1 MKTVLSKVHA
11 FVAEHALFSPGDT
24 VVVAVSG
31 GPDSVALL
39 DILAGLTALRLRLV
53 VAHLNHSLRGD
64 ESYEDERFVAGLAAS
79 YALPFESETADV
91 RGFSRR
97 ERLSLEDAGR
107 RCRYGFFDRLAGRY
121 GASSV
126 ALAHHADDQA
136 ETLLLRLLR
145 GAGVTG
151 LSAMAPHTAD
161 RYVRPLLALT
171 RHEIERYLQ
180 ARGLSFRID
189 SSNADITFLRNRI
202 RHELIPALA
211 RFNPEISRRLVVTAD
226 LLAADEEV
234 LECATAT
241 VFERISRGNVDGRL
255 SLDLEALLR
264 EPRGIRY
271 RIYRCCVEM
280 VKGDL
285 ARLAFSHVR
294 QIDDIVRSPRPNL
307 SCTLPD
313 GVAVTRAYGTLFV
326 GKAVETAE
334 FEGEVLIDGP
344 GSFPLPGGGELL
356 VEVGPPPEVFD
367 FPPHAACFDLERVP
381 FPWLVRGVRPGDRIH
396 PLGMSGS
403 RKVKDL
409 FVDEKV
415 PRGGRRRI
423 PLVFSGGE
431 LIWVCGYRVG
441 EGARI
446 AADTT
451 RVARAEVR
459 HRPLQ

>member
-1 MKTVLSKVHA
+1 MKAVLSKVHS
-11 FVAEHALFSPGDT
+11 FVTEHALFSPGDT

-39 DILAGLTALRLRLV
+39 DILAGLAALRLRLV
-53 VAHLNHSLRGD
+53 VAHLNHSLRGA
-64 ESYEDERFVAGLAAS
+64 ESDEDERFVAALAAS
-79 YALPFESETADV
+79 YGLPFESETADV

-107 RCRYGFFDRLAGRY
+107 RCRYAFFDRLAARY

-151 LSAMAPHTAD
+151 LSAMAPRTAG
-161 RYVRPLLALT
+161 RYVRPLLALS

-180 ARGLSFRID
+180 TRRLSFRID
-189 SSNADITFLRNRI
+189 SSNTDTTFLRNRV
-202 RHELIPALA
+202 RHELMPALA
-211 RFNPEISRRLVVTAD
+211 RFNPEISRRLAVTAD

-234 LECATAT
+234 LECATA
-241 VFERISRGNVDGRL
+241 VAFQRLCRGEGGEGVA
-255 SLDLEALLR
+255 LDLEALLR

-271 RIYRCCVEM
+271 RIYRRCVEM
-280 VKGDL
+280 VKGNL
-285 ARLAFSHVR
+285 ARLAFSHVG

-307 SCTLPD
+307 SCTLPE
-313 GVAVTRAYGTLFV
+313 GVAVTRAYGMLFI
-326 GKAVETAE
+326 GGTTDTGT

-356 VEVGPPPEVFD
+356 VEVGPPPANLD
-367 FPPHAACFDLERVP
+367 FPPHAACFDLERAP
-381 FPWLVRGVRPGDRIH
+381 FPWLVRGVRPGDRIR
-396 PLGMSGS
+396 PLGMTGS

-415 PRGGRRRI
+415 PRGVRRKI

-441 EGARI
+441 ERVRV
-446 AADTT
+446 AADTA

-459 HRPLQ
+459 HRPLK